1 MENVFHK
8 IKANLYPNLLTEDPN
23 DFVAR
28 VVSERSL
35 NVKQI
40 CSEAVGRGGAPTTAA
55 AMEHNVN
62 LFLKEMAYQLCDGFS
77 VNTGYFM
84 ACPHIKGVFNSKNES
99 FDPLKHSLLF
109 LMNQGELL
117 RKEIGSVQVEVTGT
131 VDSNIMIDQVINI
144 KTGSVNDLLTPG
156 KGLRIY
162 GFKIKVAGDHPD
174 NGVYFINQTS
184 KERTKVPNDE
194 FISNNPSE
202 VVVEIPELLAG
213 TYKLEITSQFSS
225 SAVLLNDPRSCI
237 FDKVLTVA

>member
-8 IKANLYPNLLTEDPN
+8 VKANLYPNLLTEDPN

-28 VVSERSL
+28 VISERSL

-77 VNTGYFM
+77 VNTGYFT
-84 ACPHIKGVFNSKNES
+84 ASPLIKGVFNSLNES
-99 FDPLKHSLLF
+99 FNPTKHALLF
-109 LMNQGELL
+109 QMNQGEML
-117 RKEIGSVQVEVTGT
+117 RKEIGSIQVEISGQGSSSIQIDEV
-131 VDSNIMIDQVINI
+131 VDV

-162 GFKIKVAGDHPD
+162 GFKIKVAGENPV
-174 NGVYFINQTS
+174 NGVYFINQTTD
-184 KERTKVPNDE
+184 ERTKVPSDE
-194 FISNNPSE
+194 FITNNPSE
-202 VVVEIPELLAG
+202 VVVGIPELPAG

-225 SAVLLNDPRSCI
+225 SVVLLNDPRSFI
-237 FDKVLTVA
+237 LDKVLTVA